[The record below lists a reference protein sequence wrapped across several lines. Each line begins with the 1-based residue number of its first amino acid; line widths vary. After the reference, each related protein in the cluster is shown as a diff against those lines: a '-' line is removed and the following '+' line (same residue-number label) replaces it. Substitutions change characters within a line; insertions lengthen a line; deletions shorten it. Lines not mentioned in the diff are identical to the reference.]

1 MIRTDKVDNIK
12 HCQHKE
18 RVKPMEKARFYNP
31 RTGETEEIDVEYY
44 AEKFSEEDFW
54 SKVKNKIKSAGLQ
67 LIYKA
72 MQLYYATEN
81 PNCPTKVKAGIYAAL
96 GYFIAPFDF
105 LPDFMPFA
113 GYTDDLSAILLATMM
128 AQAYIDDEIKEK
140 ARQKLGTIF
149 GHKVIAEL
157 SEEQAA

>member
-1 MIRTDKVDNIK
+1 MGL
-12 HCQHKE
+12 
-18 RVKPMEKARFYNP
+18 MEKARFYNP

-44 AEKFSEEDFW
+44 AENFSEEDFW
-54 SKVKNKIKSAGLQ
+54 SKIKNKIKSAGLQ

-96 GYFIAPFDF
+96 GYFVAPLDF

-128 AQAYIDDEIKEK
+128 AQAYIDDEVKEK
-140 ARQKLGTIF
+140 ARQKLSAIF
-149 GHKVIAEL
+149 GHKVLAEL
-157 SEEQAA
+157 AEEQAA

>member
-1 MIRTDKVDNIK
+1 M
-12 HCQHKE
+12 E
-18 RVKPMEKARFYNP
+18 RARFYDP
-31 RTGETEEIDVEYY
+31 RTGITQEIDVEYY
-44 AEKFSEEDFW
+44 AGEFSEPNFW
-54 SKVKNKIKSAGLQ
+54 EKVKSKIKSAGLQ

-128 AQAYIDDEIKEK
+128 AQAYIDDEVKEK
-140 ARQKLGTIF
+140 ARQKLGSIF
-149 GHKVIAEL
+149 GRKVLENL

>member
-1 MIRTDKVDNIK
+1 
-12 HCQHKE
+12 
-18 RVKPMEKARFYNP
+18 MEKARFYNP

-54 SKVKNKIKSAGLQ
+54 SKVKSKIKSAGLQ

-128 AQAYIDDEIKEK
+128 AQAYIDDEVRGK
-140 ARQKLGTIF
+140 ARQKMGSIF
-149 GHKVIAEL
+149 GRKILENL
-157 SEEQAA
+157 PEEQAA

>member
-1 MIRTDKVDNIK
+1 
-12 HCQHKE
+12 
-18 RVKPMEKARFYNP
+18 MEKARFYNP

-44 AEKFSEEDFW
+44 AGEFSEQDFW
-54 SKVKNKIKSAGLQ
+54 SKIKNKIKSAGLQ

-96 GYFIAPFDF
+96 GYFVAPLDF

-128 AQAYIDDEIKEK
+128 AQAYIDDEVKEK
-140 ARQKLGTIF
+140 ARQKLIAIF
-149 GHKVIAEL
+149 GHKVLAEL
-157 SEEQAA
+157 AEEQAA

>member
-1 MIRTDKVDNIK
+1 
-12 HCQHKE
+12 
-18 RVKPMEKARFYNP
+18 MEKARFYIP

-44 AEKFSEEDFW
+44 AGAYTEESFW
-54 SKVKNKIKSAGLQ
+54 DKVRSKVKSAGLQ

-113 GYTDDLSAILLATMM
+113 GYTDDLSAILFAMMM
-128 AQAYIDDEIKEK
+128 AQGYIDDSVREK
-140 ARQKLGTIF
+140 AQEKIRNLF
-149 GHKVIAEL
+149 GRKALEGLV
-157 SEEQAA
+157 EEECMA

>member
-1 MIRTDKVDNIK
+1 
-12 HCQHKE
+12 
-18 RVKPMEKARFYNP
+18 MEKAHFYNP

-44 AEKFSEEDFW
+44 AENFSEEDFW
-54 SKVKNKIKSAGLQ
+54 SKIKNKIKSAGLQ

-96 GYFIAPFDF
+96 GYFVAPLDF

-128 AQAYIDDEIKEK
+128 AQAYIDDEVKEK
-140 ARQKLGTIF
+140 ARQKLSAIF
-149 GHKVIAEL
+149 GHKVLAEL
-157 SEEQAA
+157 AEEQAA

>member
-1 MIRTDKVDNIK
+1 M
-12 HCQHKE
+12 E
-18 RVKPMEKARFYNP
+18 RARFYDP
-31 RTGETEEIDVEYY
+31 RTGVTQEVDVEYY
-44 AEKFSEEDFW
+44 AGEYSESGFWEKIK
-54 SKVKNKIKSAGLQ
+54 SKVKSAGLQ

-128 AQAYIDDEIKEK
+128 AQAYIDDEVREK
-140 ARQKLGTIF
+140 SRQKLGEIF
-149 GHKVIAEL
+149 GRKILAEL
-157 SEEQAA
+157 SEDQAA

>member
-1 MIRTDKVDNIK
+1 
-12 HCQHKE
+12 
-18 RVKPMEKARFYNP
+18 MEKARFYNP

-44 AEKFSEEDFW
+44 SGDFSEEDFW
-54 SKVKNKIKSAGLQ
+54 SKIKNKIKSAGLQ

-105 LPDFMPFA
+105 LPDFLPFT

-128 AQAYIDDEIKEK
+128 AQAYIDDEVREK
-140 ARQKLGTIF
+140 ARQKLGSIF
-149 GHKVIAEL
+149 GRKVLENL

>member
-1 MIRTDKVDNIK
+1 M
-12 HCQHKE
+12 E
-18 RVKPMEKARFYNP
+18 RARFYDP
-31 RTGETEEIDVEYY
+31 RTGVTQEVDVEYFAGEY
-44 AEKFSEEDFW
+44 SESSFW
-54 SKVKNKIKSAGLQ
+54 EKVKGKIKSAGLQ

-81 PNCPTKVKAGIYAAL
+81 PNCPTKEKAGIYAAL

-128 AQAYIDDEIKEK
+128 AQAYIDDEVREK
-140 ARQKLGTIF
+140 SRQKLGEIF
-149 GHKVIAEL
+149 GRKILDEL
-157 SEEQAA
+157 SDEQAA

>member
-1 MIRTDKVDNIK
+1 MG
-12 HCQHKE
+12 
-18 RVKPMEKARFYNP
+18 PMEKARFYNP

-44 AEKFSEEDFW
+44 AENFSEEDFW
-54 SKVKNKIKSAGLQ
+54 SKIKNKIKSAGLQ

-96 GYFIAPFDF
+96 GYFVAPLDF

-128 AQAYIDDEIKEK
+128 AQAYIDDEVKEK
-140 ARQKLGTIF
+140 ARQKLSAIF
-149 GHKVIAEL
+149 GHKVLAEL
-157 SEEQAA
+157 AEEQAA

>member
-1 MIRTDKVDNIK
+1 
-12 HCQHKE
+12 
-18 RVKPMEKARFYNP
+18 MEKARFYNP

-44 AEKFSEEDFW
+44 AENFSEEDFW
-54 SKVKNKIKSAGLQ
+54 SKIKNKIKSAGLQ

-96 GYFIAPFDF
+96 GYFVAPLDF

-113 GYTDDLSAILLATMM
+113 GYTDDLSAILLATVM
-128 AQAYIDDEIKEK
+128 AQAYIDDEVKEK
-140 ARQKLGTIF
+140 ARQKLGAIF
-149 GHKVIAEL
+149 GHKVLAEL
-157 SEEQAA
+157 AEEQAA

>member
-1 MIRTDKVDNIK
+1 
-12 HCQHKE
+12 
-18 RVKPMEKARFYNP
+18 MEKARFYNL

-44 AEKFSEEDFW
+44 AGEFSEEDFW
-54 SKVKNKIKSAGLQ
+54 SKIKNKIKSAGLQ

-96 GYFIAPFDF
+96 GYFIAPLDF

-113 GYTDDLSAILLATMM
+113 G
-128 AQAYIDDEIKEK
+128 
-140 ARQKLGTIF
+140 
-149 GHKVIAEL
+149 
-157 SEEQAA
+157 

>member
-1 MIRTDKVDNIK
+1 
-12 HCQHKE
+12 
-18 RVKPMEKARFYNP
+18 MEKARFYNP

-44 AEKFSEEDFW
+44 AGEFSEEDFW
-54 SKVKNKIKSAGLQ
+54 SKIKSKIKSAGLQ

-96 GYFIAPFDF
+96 GYFVTPLDF

-128 AQAYIDDEIKEK
+128 AQAYIDDEVKEK
-140 ARQKLGTIF
+140 ARQKLGAIF
-149 GHKVIAEL
+149 GRKVIAEL
-157 SEEQAA
+157 GEEQAA

>member
-1 MIRTDKVDNIK
+1 
-12 HCQHKE
+12 
-18 RVKPMEKARFYNP
+18 MEKARFYNP
-31 RTGETEEIDVEYY
+31 RTGETVEIDVEYY
-44 AEKFSEEDFW
+44 AGEFSERDFW
-54 SKVKNKIKSAGLQ
+54 SKIKSKIKSAGLQ

-96 GYFIAPFDF
+96 GYFVAPLDF

-128 AQAYIDDEIKEK
+128 AQAYIDDEVKEK
-140 ARQKLGTIF
+140 ARQKLSAIF
-149 GHKVIAEL
+149 GHKVLAEL
-157 SEEQAA
+157 AEEQAA

>member
-1 MIRTDKVDNIK
+1 
-12 HCQHKE
+12 
-18 RVKPMEKARFYNP
+18 MEKARFYNP

-54 SKVKNKIKSAGLQ
+54 SKVKSKIKSAGLQ

-105 LPDFMPFA
+105 LPDLMPFA

-128 AQAYIDDEIKEK
+128 AQAYIDDEVKEK

-149 GHKVIAEL
+149 GHKVISER

>member
-1 MIRTDKVDNIK
+1 MGL
-12 HCQHKE
+12 
-18 RVKPMEKARFYNP
+18 MEKARFYNP

-54 SKVKNKIKSAGLQ
+54 SKVKSKIKSAGLQ

-128 AQAYIDDEIKEK
+128 AQAYVDDEVKEK
-140 ARQKLGTIF
+140 ARQKLGAIF
-149 GHKVIAEL
+149 GHKVIEEL
-157 SEEQAA
+157 GEEQAA

>member
-1 MIRTDKVDNIK
+1 M
-12 HCQHKE
+12 E
-18 RVKPMEKARFYNP
+18 RARFYDP
-31 RTGETEEIDVEYY
+31 RTGITQEIDVEYY
-44 AEKFSEEDFW
+44 AGEFSEPNFW
-54 SKVKNKIKSAGLQ
+54 EKVKSKIKSAGLS

-96 GYFIAPFDF
+96 GYFISPFDF

-128 AQAYIDDEIKEK
+128 AQAYIDEEVKEK

-149 GHKVIAEL
+149 GRKVLEEL
-157 SEEQAA
+157 GEEQAA

>member
-1 MIRTDKVDNIK
+1 
-12 HCQHKE
+12 
-18 RVKPMEKARFYNP
+18 MEKARFYNP

-44 AEKFSEEDFW
+44 AGEFSEEDFW
-54 SKVKNKIKSAGLQ
+54 SKIKNKIKSAGLQ

-96 GYFIAPFDF
+96 GYFVAPLDF

-128 AQAYIDDEIKEK
+128 AQAYIDDEVKEK
-140 ARQKLGTIF
+140 ARQKLSAIF
-149 GHKVIAEL
+149 RHKVLAEL
-157 SEEQAA
+157 AEEQAA

>member
-1 MIRTDKVDNIK
+1 
-12 HCQHKE
+12 
-18 RVKPMEKARFYNP
+18 MEKARFYNP

-44 AEKFSEEDFW
+44 AGEFSEQDFW
-54 SKVKNKIKSAGLQ
+54 SKIKNKIKSAGLQ

-128 AQAYIDDEIKEK
+128 AQAYIDDDLCI
-140 ARQKLGTIF
+140 LL
-149 GHKVIAEL
+149 VIVAIDSGEL
-157 SEEQAA
+157 SISPNLSPICSGGTTLPPKEPPRYSIK

>member
-1 MIRTDKVDNIK
+1 MD
-12 HCQHKE
+12 
-18 RVKPMEKARFYNP
+18 KARFYNP

-44 AEKFSEEDFW
+44 AGEFSEEDFW
-54 SKVKNKIKSAGLQ
+54 TKVRNKVKSAGLQ

-96 GYFIAPFDF
+96 GYFISPFDF

-128 AQAYIDDEIKEK
+128 AQAYIDDEVKEK
-140 ARQKLGTIF
+140 ARQKLGAIF
-149 GHKVIAEL
+149 GRKVLAEL

>member
-1 MIRTDKVDNIK
+1 M
-12 HCQHKE
+12 E
-18 RVKPMEKARFYNP
+18 RARFYDA
-31 RTGETEEIDVEYY
+31 RTGATQEIDVEYY
-44 AEKFSEEDFW
+44 AGEYSEPDFW
-54 SKVKNKIKSAGLQ
+54 AKIKSKIKSAGLQ

-128 AQAYIDDEIKEK
+128 AQAYIDDEVREK
-140 ARQKLGTIF
+140 SRQKLGEIF
-149 GHKVIAEL
+149 GRKILVEL

>member
-1 MIRTDKVDNIK
+1 MD
-12 HCQHKE
+12 
-18 RVKPMEKARFYNP
+18 KARFYNP

-44 AEKFSEEDFW
+44 AGEFSEEDFW
-54 SKVKNKIKSAGLQ
+54 SKIKNKIKSAGLQ

-96 GYFIAPFDF
+96 GYFISPFDF
-105 LPDFMPFA
+105 LPDFLPFT

-128 AQAYIDDEIKEK
+128 AQAYIDDEVKEK
-140 ARQKLGTIF
+140 ARQKLGAIF
-149 GHKVIAEL
+149 GRKVLAEL

>member
-1 MIRTDKVDNIK
+1 
-12 HCQHKE
+12 
-18 RVKPMEKARFYNP
+18 MEKARFYNP

-44 AEKFSEEDFW
+44 AGEFSEQDFW
-54 SKVKNKIKSAGLQ
+54 SKIKNKIKSAGLQ

-96 GYFIAPFDF
+96 GYFVAPLDF

-128 AQAYIDDEIKEK
+128 AQAYIDNEVREK
-140 ARQKLGTIF
+140 ARQKLSAIF
-149 GHKVIAEL
+149 GHKVLAEL
-157 SEEQAA
+157 AEEQAA

>member
-1 MIRTDKVDNIK
+1 MR
-12 HCQHKE
+12 
-18 RVKPMEKARFYNP
+18 PMEKARFYNP

-44 AEKFSEEDFW
+44 AGEFSERDFW
-54 SKVKNKIKSAGLQ
+54 SKIKSKIKSAGLQ

-96 GYFIAPFDF
+96 GYFVAPFDF

-128 AQAYIDDEIKEK
+128 AQAYIDDEVKEK
-140 ARQKLGTIF
+140 ARQKLGAIF
-149 GHKVIAEL
+149 GHKVIEEL
-157 SEEQAA
+157 GEEQAA